1 MVPFKNYVS
10 LFKSCIILETPSSF
24 VELKESNINYFKE
37 LFKVL
42 NQIRNKSM
50 RTISEAGTGAA
61 TVIVGSEFVQLLL
74 GVTEEVTISINND

>member
-1 MVPFKNYVS
+1 MPFKNYVS
-10 LFKSCIILETPSSF
+10 LFKSWIILETLSSF

-37 LFKVL
+37 LFRVL

-50 RTISEAGTGAA
+50 RTISEARTGAA
-61 TVIVGSEFVQLLL
+61 TVIVGFEFLQLLL